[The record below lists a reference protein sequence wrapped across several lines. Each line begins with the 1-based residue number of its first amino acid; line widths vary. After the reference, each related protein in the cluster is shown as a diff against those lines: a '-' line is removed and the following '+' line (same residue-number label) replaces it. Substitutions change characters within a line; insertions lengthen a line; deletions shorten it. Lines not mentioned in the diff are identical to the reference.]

1 MLSCCHFQ
9 SCTPRPLWIQ
19 YLPQH
24 PRMGWKGFVLRGNCG
39 RTGAARLKRTTCRG
53 KELEEAIP
61 ASTVRGGK
69 EKQVIHW
76 GIKENSFLNCW
87 DLSVSFKVISEKKT
101 RCEANVLPHL
111 SWYQQILNLD
121 RISLQ
126 NTAPRDCGKEE
137 GDASSTIF
145 LKDSCKYSGWVLKLG
160 RLTYELKLLQI
171 HLFGQGV
178 LEWLVRKCRWDW
190 LFIKSLLHTGNPRL
204 PYLS

>member
-19 YLPQH
+19 YLPHH
-24 PRMGWKGFVLRGNCG
+24 PRMGWKGFVLKGNCG

-53 KELEEAIP
+53 KELEEVIP
-61 ASTVRGGK
+61 ASTVSGGK

-111 SWYQQILNLD
+111 SWYQQIEPGQNL
-121 RISLQ
+121 
-126 NTAPRDCGKEE
+126 TA
-137 GDASSTIF
+137 
-145 LKDSCKYSGWVLKLG
+145 KYSTKGLWKRRG
-160 RLTYELKLLQI
+160 RCQQHNFSQRLLQI
-171 HLFGQGV
+171 LRLGSQTGKAHL
-178 LEWLVRKCRWDW
+178 WAKTAKNP
-190 LFIKSLLHTGNPRL
+190 FIWARSPWM
-204 PYLS
+204 PS